1 MRLMPRGPAV
11 LMHARLASRPG
22 NGGPAMHDGKNLQG
36 HGRETAQDGVTG
48 RHGSGSK
55 VAVLLCTYN
64 GERYLREQL
73 DSIEAQLHSH
83 WEMWV
88 SDDGSTD
95 GTRAILEDYRARW
108 HQPLTICRGPASGF
122 AANFM
127 SITRGVASDADYFA
141 YSDQD
146 DIWEADKLARAVE
159 WLDTVPADIPALYC
173 SRARYVAEDGTDI
186 GLSTPFARPLSF
198 RNALVQS
205 IAGGNTMVFNRAARQ
220 LMVDTPD
227 NVKVKS
233 HDWWIYMLVTATGGR
248 VYFDL
253 YPSLR
258 YRQHGNNLAGQNV
271 TLGAQA
277 ARARALLAGDFREW
291 NEDNLRG
298 LQQIRQRFTADSLAV
313 LDTFSRARSR
323 GLVGR
328 LCDVRRAGVY
338 RQTVLGNLGLLCAAV
353 FNKL

>member
-1 MRLMPRGPAV
+1 MCEHQHSHSVGAVATPAAV
-11 LMHARLASRPG
+11 SDHRSA
-22 NGGPAMHDGKNLQG
+22 
-36 HGRETAQDGVTG
+36 
-48 RHGSGSK
+48 SGSK
-55 VAVLLCTYN
+55 VAVLVCTYN

-73 DSIEAQLHSH
+73 DSIAAQSHSN

-95 GTRAILEDYRARW
+95 DTCAILEDYRARW
-108 HQPLTICRGPASGF
+108 PQPLMVHQGPATGF

-127 SITRGVASDADYFA
+127 SITCAAASDAEYFA

-146 DIWEADKLARAVE
+146 DIWEADKLERAVA

-173 SRARYVAEDGTDI
+173 SRARYVSEDGSHI
-186 GLSTPFARPLSF
+186 GLSAPFSRPLSF

-205 IAGGNTMVFNRAARQ
+205 IAGGNTMVFNRAARL
-220 LMVDTPD
+220 LMVETPD
-227 NVKVKS
+227 NVRVKS
-233 HDWWIYMLVTATGGR
+233 HDWWAYMLVTGTGGR
-248 VYFDL
+248 VYFDH

-271 TLGAQA
+271 TLSAQA

-291 NEDNLRG
+291 NGDNLKG
-298 LQQIRQRFTADSLAV
+298 LQQMRQHFTADSCAV
-313 LDTFSRARSR
+313 LDTFARARCQ
-323 GLVGR
+323 GLAGR
-328 LCDVRRAGVY
+328 LYGVWRSGVY
-338 RQTVLGNLGLLCAAV
+338 RQTTLGNLGLFCAAV

>member
-1 MRLMPRGPAV
+1 MREHQRSHGIGAAAVPAAV
-11 LMHARLASRPG
+11 SDRPD
-22 NGGPAMHDGKNLQG
+22 A
-36 HGRETAQDGVTG
+36 
-48 RHGSGSK
+48 SGSK
-55 VAVLLCTYN
+55 VAVLVCTYN
-64 GERYLREQL
+64 GERYLHEQL
-73 DSIEAQLHSH
+73 DSIAAQSHSN

-108 HQPLTICRGPASGF
+108 SQPLTVRPGPATGF

-127 SITRGVASDADYFA
+127 SITRAAASDAEYFA

-146 DIWEADKLARAVE
+146 DIWEADKLERAVA
-159 WLDTVPADIPALYC
+159 WLDTLPADIPALYC
-173 SRARYVAEDGTDI
+173 SRARYVSEDGAHI
-186 GLSTPFARPLSF
+186 GLSAPFSRPLSF

-205 IAGGNTMVFNRAARQ
+205 IAGGNTMVFNRAARA
-220 LMVDTPD
+220 LMVETPD
-227 NVKVKS
+227 NVRVKS
-233 HDWWIYMLVTATGGR
+233 HDWWAYILVTGAGGR
-248 VYFDL
+248 VYFDH

-291 NEDNLRG
+291 NEDNLKG
-298 LQQIRQRFTADSLAV
+298 LQQMRHHFTADNCKV
-313 LDTFSRARSR
+313 LDTFAHARR
-323 GLVGR
+323 RWVVGR
-328 LCDVRRAGVY
+328 LYGVWRSGVY
-338 RQTVLGNLGLLCAAV
+338 RQTALGNLGLLCAAV